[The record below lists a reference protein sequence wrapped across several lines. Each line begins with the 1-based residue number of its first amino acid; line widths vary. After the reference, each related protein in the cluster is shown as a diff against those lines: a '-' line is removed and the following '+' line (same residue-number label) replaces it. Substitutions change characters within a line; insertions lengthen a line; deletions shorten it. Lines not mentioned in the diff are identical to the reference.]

1 MFEVTRRTVFSA
13 AHSLRGYKGKCE
25 HLHGHNWVILA
36 SVQSNKL
43 NELGM
48 VIDFHE
54 LDQYI
59 KEILLPLDHKFINE
73 VDPFDKINPSAENIA
88 RFIGDKLKK
97 KLCNKNSNY
106 KVSKCEVWESENSL
120 ATYYPD

>member
-1 MFEVTRRTVFSA
+1 MFEVTRRTGFSA

-25 HLHGHNWVILA
+25 HLHGHNWVVLA
-36 SVQSNKL
+36 SVQSKEL
-43 NELGM
+43 NSLGM

-59 KEILLPLDHKFINE
+59 KEILSPLDHKFINE
-73 VDPFDKINPSAENIA
+73 VNPFDKINPSAENIA
-88 RFIGDKLKK
+88 KFIGDKLKE
-97 KLCNKNSNY
+97 KLHKINLDY
-106 KVSKCEVWESENSL
+106 KVSKCEVRESENSF